1 MALKDEPARQVL
13 ANYPHHFTNRV
24 LFADMDGFRHLNNVA
39 IARFFEEGRAAL
51 MMEAF
56 GLKML
61 PDAAGPT
68 ILVASF
74 AVDYLAQAYYPGMV
88 EVGSAIL
95 RVGTSSVQMAHA
107 AWQAG
112 KCFALAHGVLV
123 KTVADRAAPLTET
136 EKAQLA
142 RFAFAGGQPASP

>member
-13 ANYPHHFTNRV
+13 TNYPHRFTNRV

-51 MMEAF
+51 LIEAF
-56 GLKML
+56 ELKML
-61 PDAAGPT
+61 PDPIGPA

-74 AVDYLAQAYYPGMV
+74 TIDYLAQAYYPGTV

-107 AWQAG
+107 AFQAG
-112 KCFALAHGVLV
+112 KCFAVANGVLV
-123 KTVADRAAPLTET
+123 KTVADRAAPLTEA
-136 EKAQLA
+136 EKAKLG
-142 RFAFAGGQPASP
+142 RFTFGNGS